1 MKKSLLLIVL
11 ALTAWTVGADE
22 RSSALLDR
30 LSSRIAGYGNY
41 RVEFTVYVPGLQ
53 PQQIEGY
60 YLVNGNKYYI
70 TVEDR
75 EIYCDGKLKYEVN
88 PADREVT
95 IDRVDPSDRNI
106 LSNPTR
112 AFEFLDGAF
121 THVWQ
126 KEETFDGKRCDVIA
140 LHPSDPTWGLTE
152 VSLAIDRATGLPARL
167 SYRLEGSSAP
177 IVVGIDRI
185 VPRVAGDSAAYLFD
199 RNKYKGFEMIDFR

>member
-22 RSSALLDR
+22 RSSALLNR
-30 LSSRIAGYGNY
+30 LSALFGEYGNY

-88 PADREVT
+88 RTDREVT
-95 IDRVDPSDRNI
+95 IDKVDPADRNI

-121 THVWQ
+121 THAWQ

-140 LHPSDPTWGLTE
+140 LHPSDAMSGLNE
-152 VSLAIDRATGLPARL
+152 VKLVMDRVTGLPVRL
-167 SYRLEGSSAP
+167 TYQLEGGSAP
-177 IVVGIDRI
+177 IAVGIDRI
-185 VPRVAGDSAAYLFD
+185 VPRAAGDTAAFLFD